1 MEQMRLLAAPS
12 RIEKMN
18 PYPTITSP
26 SAHVPLYK
34 LQTSNARPKLFMQDD
49 ASLKSSCHM
58 NCAHQETLGARTYLG
73 HPGSI
78 SSSVFSLRYCIF
90 CYFC

>member
-34 LQTSNARPKLFMQDD
+34 LQTSNARPTVSF
-49 ASLKSSCHM
+49 SCKM
-58 NCAHQETLGARTYLG
+58 MRR
-73 HPGSI
+73 
-78 SSSVFSLRYCIF
+78 LRAPVI
-90 CYFC
+90 